1 MKAEKEGSTQF
12 FSATDWLKDDDG
24 GGGGG
29 GLDKNGR
36 GARWGKASQ

>member
-12 FSATDWLKDDDG
+12 FSATDWLKADDG

-29 GLDKNGR
+29 LDENGR